1 MSSSNLSR
9 NKMSIPVNLAT
20 SKNNRLRS
28 ELRRVM
34 SDRVLK
40 ITRCSQQQNAAIQK
54 HRLDS
59 SITGCSTTP
68 IVAAGP
74 LSHNF
79 KNDAN
84 LEVERIKNYKSPL
97 LSIPSTANTSSNT
110 TSSNSIDI
118 MQTIELSQEPST
130 DSKNSSVSAI
140 KNSHKISLQPFKTFD
155 LKDRESLIEYIKSAY
170 NDVIDSNGNMIMS
183 VQSIINSIVHFCR
196 TNSLDTKVFL
206 VEILKENLL
215 KSKIDLR
222 QKYENDEQCEK
233 FKLEG
238 QIQILLQIE
247 NYIISNNSPISNKV
261 KVDEDWVWEI
271 ANSTRWLKQIFK
283 DFKIEKF
290 LFGEIYANYFQ
301 TASEFILS
309 LMEELGYDKDD
320 HANESSSNSPLKN
333 SLTKLNDSNNEQ
345 KNLTWTEKE
354 TLLTS
359 NSSKILSQLTH
370 SNSNPAL
377 SYLRE
382 DSNSNYSFTGGVNSL
397 FEDEFPERS
406 NNNNNDSDQI
416 EHDDL
421 SQNVNLTNDSDKSL
435 DDLKKKKNS
444 TRFSDFSQ
452 SSVRSIVVQR
462 KQMRLKI
469 RSPYKSPSKNMHIK
483 RQISINNEISRRSPR
498 IKEKKLFSVES
509 STSQKRQRTYLVT
522 DTPDHKQNATIITT
536 RQEKLRKRFSFQQ
549 FNSPNTNLPIVPDT
563 PVKSDSRIVSAD
575 KEESTLKMYTSPK
588 KSVLFRL

>member
-1 MSSSNLSR
+1 M
-9 NKMSIPVNLAT
+9 
-20 SKNNRLRS
+20 
-28 ELRRVM
+28 
-34 SDRVLK
+34 
-40 ITRCSQQQNAAIQK
+40 
-54 HRLDS
+54 
-59 SITGCSTTP
+59 
-68 IVAAGP
+68 
-74 LSHNF
+74 
-79 KNDAN
+79 
-84 LEVERIKNYKSPL
+84 
-97 LSIPSTANTSSNT
+97 
-110 TSSNSIDI
+110 
-118 MQTIELSQEPST
+118 
-130 DSKNSSVSAI
+130 
-140 KNSHKISLQPFKTFD
+140 
-155 LKDRESLIEYIKSAY
+155 
-170 NDVIDSNGNMIMS
+170 
-183 VQSIINSIVHFCR
+183 
-196 TNSLDTKVFL
+196 
-206 VEILKENLL
+206 
-215 KSKIDLR
+215 
-222 QKYENDEQCEK
+222 
-233 FKLEG
+233 
-238 QIQILLQIE
+238 QIE

-435 DDLKKKKNS
+435 DDLKKKK
-444 TRFSDFSQ
+444 
-452 SSVRSIVVQR
+452 
-462 KQMRLKI
+462 K
-469 RSPYKSPSKNMHIK
+469 
-483 RQISINNEISRRSPR
+483 
-498 IKEKKLFSVES
+498 
-509 STSQKRQRTYLVT
+509 
-522 DTPDHKQNATIITT
+522 
-536 RQEKLRKRFSFQQ
+536 
-549 FNSPNTNLPIVPDT
+549 
-563 PVKSDSRIVSAD
+563 
-575 KEESTLKMYTSPK
+575 
-588 KSVLFRL
+588 